1 MPDPFTLAAITI
13 YVAKNAPSWL
23 NTLRGTLLDKSK
35 EVAIDKGK
43 EFAVEK
49 GGGLMRGFLRLDEK
63 EQIRHLE
70 QALKNATERGIAKF
84 QILEERDHY
93 RSILETLSQ
102 EGPDNEALRR
112 QALQLFTLSDSPDF
126 TALNEKYN
134 YRQRLSAA
142 A

>member
-23 NTLRGTLLDKSK
+23 NVLCGTLLDKSK

-63 EQIRHLE
+63 V
-70 QALKNATERGIAKF
+70 
-84 QILEERDHY
+84 
-93 RSILETLSQ
+93 
-102 EGPDNEALRR
+102 
-112 QALQLFTLSDSPDF
+112 
-126 TALNEKYN
+126 
-134 YRQRLSAA
+134 
-142 A
+142 